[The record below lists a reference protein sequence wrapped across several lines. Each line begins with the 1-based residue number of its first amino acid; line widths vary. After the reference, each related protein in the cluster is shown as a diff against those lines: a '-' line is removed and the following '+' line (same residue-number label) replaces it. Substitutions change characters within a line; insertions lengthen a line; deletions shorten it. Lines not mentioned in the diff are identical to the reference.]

1 MNDRTVTDRD
11 ELAHFEG
18 EVVGQV
24 SDDAVLQI
32 RALPDRDEI
41 DIAPQ
46 NRAIPNAA
54 AVTKPDV
61 ADHSR

>member
-11 ELAHFEG
+11 VITDFERK
-18 EVVGQV
+18 VVGQV

-54 AVTKPDV
+54 AVTKPGV